1 MAIRIKT
8 SLNNFSEH
16 YKELEDLSKDW
27 NCSIADVARELVFQ
41 FYEAAGF
48 YGEALEKEFAS
59 FSDDQII
66 EHYCNLI

>member
-8 SLNNFSEH
+8 SLNNFTEH

-27 NCSIADVARELVFQ
+27 NCSIADVAREIVFQ

-48 YGEALEKEFAS
+48 CNEPLEKEFAS

-66 EHYCNLI
+66 EHYCNMI

>member
-8 SLNNFSEH
+8 SLSNFSVK
-16 YKELEDLSKDW
+16 YMELEELSKDW
-27 NCSIADVARELVFQ
+27 NCSIADAARELIFH

-48 YGEALEKEFAS
+48 CGEALEKEFAS

-66 EHYCNLI
+66 EHYCNII

>member
-8 SLNNFSEH
+8 SLINFTEH

-48 YGEALEKEFAS
+48 CNEPLEKEFAS

-66 EHYCNLI
+66 EHYCNMI

>member
-8 SLNNFSEH
+8 SLNNFTEH

-48 YGEALEKEFAS
+48 CNEPLDKEFAS

-66 EHYCNLI
+66 EHYCNMI

>member
-8 SLNNFSEH
+8 SLNNITEH

-48 YGEALEKEFAS
+48 CNEPLEKEFAS

-66 EHYCNLI
+66 EHYCNMI

>member
-8 SLNNFSEH
+8 SLNNFTEH

-48 YGEALEKEFAS
+48 CNEPLEKEFAS

-66 EHYCNLI
+66 EYYCNMI